1 MAGYLLAWR
10 ERENANGQSV
20 IYLRLFALAPA
31 GHRLLFL
38 TRRTMA
44 GRLEHCVA
52 PLLIFIVSS
61 QVSSTR
67 RSCRR
72 RRRRRAAAAAAAGRR
87 RYDAR
92 PSAGPDRAGP
102 GRSLLGWLTQRAP
115 AAAAPGLGGPT
126 TPTNDV
132 DDAIALTSVASRGA
146 RARGR
151 SRLRCAVMQ
160 AHRRVIQFV
169 SAARAA
175 SE

>member
-1 MAGYLLAWR
+1 MWLATCWLG
-10 ERENANGQSV
+10 ETENANGQSV
-20 IYLRLFALAPA
+20 IYLSLFALAPA

-92 PSAGPDRAGP
+92 PSAGPGRAGP
-102 GRSLLGWLTQRAP
+102 VAARLADSTRARRRRPGPGRT
-115 AAAAPGLGGPT
+115 
-126 TPTNDV
+126 
-132 DDAIALTSVASRGA
+132 DDTDKRCRRRNCVNVRREPRRA
-146 RARGR
+146 RAGGR

-160 AHRRVIQFV
+160 AHRGVIQFV

>member
-1 MAGYLLAWR
+1 VWLATCWLG

-44 GRLEHCVA
+44 GRSEHCVA

-72 RRRRRAAAAAAAGRR
+72 RRRRAAAAAAAAGRR

-92 PSAGPDRAGP
+92 PSAGPGRAGP
-102 GRSLLGWLTQRAP
+102 GRAGRC
-115 AAAAPGLGGPT
+115 
-126 TPTNDV
+126 
-132 DDAIALTSVASRGA
+132 SV
-146 RARGR
+146 
-151 SRLRCAVMQ
+151 C
-160 AHRRVIQFV
+160 
-169 SAARAA
+169 
-175 SE
+175 